1 MKRLL
6 FCLFFSYLFL
16 SCQFD
21 ESIGSK
27 VSSASHI
34 LSKVVVEP
42 SHSANPY
49 DSTGQVFSALYD
61 LYYDK
66 SLTIGTLDSLRYEV
80 EMIALETSLFDYYQP
95 DYVSPPLSRL
105 DSLVFHPHAS
115 LEVLLLSSSI
125 SSKLKLD
132 FSDFFEEAVQRAEN
146 ATLSYSSFH
155 AYCVDFEESILEDH
169 TISLYE
175 QRVILT
181 TCSVF
186 RYSTFAKKKRP
197 KKNTDPEWDLMVG
210 NFTAAFAGALHDRGS
225 SAVYS
230 LIVGIYSNR

>member
-21 ESIGSK
+21 ESIGTS
-27 VSSASHI
+27 VSSASHV
-34 LSKVVVEP
+34 LSKVVIDP

-49 DSTGQVFSALYD
+49 DSTGQVFSSLYD

-66 SLTIGTLDSLRYEV
+66 SLTIGTLDSLRSEV
-80 EMIALETSLFDYYQP
+80 EMIAFETPLFDFYQS
-95 DYVSPPLSRL
+95 DYVSPSISRL
-105 DSLVFHPHAS
+105 DSLVCHPHAS
-115 LEVLLLSSSI
+115 FDVLLLSSST
-125 SSKLKLD
+125 STTLKSD
-132 FSDFFEEAVQRAEN
+132 FSAFLEQAVQRAEN
-146 ATLSYSSFH
+146 ETLSYSSFH
-155 AYCVDFEESILEDH
+155 AYCVDFEESILEDN
-169 TISLYE
+169 TLSLYE

-210 NFTAAFAGALHDRGS
+210 NFTAAFAGALHNNGS
-225 SAVYS
+225 SAVYA
-230 LIVGIYSNR
+230 LMVGIYSNR